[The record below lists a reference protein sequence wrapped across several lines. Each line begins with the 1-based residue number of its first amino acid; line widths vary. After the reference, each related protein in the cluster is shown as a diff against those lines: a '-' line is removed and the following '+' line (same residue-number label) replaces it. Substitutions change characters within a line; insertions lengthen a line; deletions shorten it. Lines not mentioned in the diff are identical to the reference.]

1 MALPYHL
8 FVISTQ
14 VPDMPIQ
21 IQYGTAMV
29 LIVFV
34 LGMNLIA
41 TVIRSRAR
49 ARRQW

>member
-1 MALPYHL
+1 MALPYHI

-14 VPDMPIQ
+14 VPGMPIQ
-21 IQYGTAMV
+21 IQYGTV
-29 LIVFV
+29 LVLMVFV

-41 TVIRSRAR
+41 SLIRSRAR

>member
-14 VPDMPIQ
+14 IPGMPIQ
-21 IQYGTAMV
+21 IQYGTV
-29 LIVFV
+29 LVLLAFV
-34 LGMNLIA
+34 VVMNTIA